1 VNILRKS
8 FDDRRRGFIGWAIG
22 IIALSAFILAFYPS
36 IKSSPQF
43 EEAYKQLP
51 DALRSIVG
59 DVSLTSP
66 AGYLERQL
74 FLYTI
79 PILFFV
85 FSIGH
90 GADAIAG
97 EEQRHTLDLLMSTP
111 VSRARA
117 VVEKFG
123 ATFAG
128 LTGLGLV
135 LLLTLVVGT
144 RLVGMGIGVA
154 RLAAA
159 TVGAVLLGLAI
170 GALALAIGSA
180 TGKKGLAVGVAS
192 TAATACVFC
201 ELTRSADR
209 RPEGHPAAVAL
220 LLLLGRIAAGKGVP
234 DRSFCGPRGDHP
246 RFLCRSRW
254 PSSTA
259 ATSRCR
265 PLHRELGGRPQRE
278 HHPGLDCL
286 TLWTGN

>member
-144 RLVGMGIGVA
+144 RLVSMDIRVA

-159 TVGAVLLGLAI
+159 TVGAVLLGLAV

-180 TGKKGLAVGVAS
+180 TGKKGFAVGVAS
-192 TAATACVFC
+192 AVATIAYFVNSLAPQIDVLKAIRPLSPFYYYSDGSPLEKGFQIGHFAVLLAITAVLVSIAVAFF
-201 ELTRSADR
+201 DR
-209 RPEGHPAAVAL
+209 RDISV
-220 LLLLGRIAAGKGVP
+220 
-234 DRSFCGPRGDHP
+234 
-246 RFLCRSRW
+246 
-254 PSSTA
+254 
-259 ATSRCR
+259 
-265 PLHRELGGRPQRE
+265 
-278 HHPGLDCL
+278 
-286 TLWTGN
+286 